1 MRSIGLFVKN
11 QCLAYIYP
19 SNDNTFKFRS
29 TQTIDRTCR
38 DGSTEKYVY
47 RSNPYNSIQEA
58 MPFVCRFIKRQYNI
72 DLNAL
77 PEGDVELKKVPF
89 SGRVSPTDVPDFLM
103 RKLEVVLSSE
113 GPIAPAEEF
122 DTDEEEEVTPGDLP
136 EAEQDDSLF

>member
-1 MRSIGLFVKN
+1 MRSIGLFVKG

-19 SNDNTFKFRS
+19 SNDNTVKFRS

-47 RSNPYNSIQEA
+47 RSNPYSSIQEA

-77 PEGDVELKKVPF
+77 PESDVELKKVPF

-103 RKLEVVLSSE
+103 KKLEVVLSSV
-113 GPIAPAEEF
+113 GPVSSAEEF
-122 DTDEEEEVTPGDLP
+122 EGEDEDAPVTPADLDQP
-136 EAEQDDSLF
+136 EELF